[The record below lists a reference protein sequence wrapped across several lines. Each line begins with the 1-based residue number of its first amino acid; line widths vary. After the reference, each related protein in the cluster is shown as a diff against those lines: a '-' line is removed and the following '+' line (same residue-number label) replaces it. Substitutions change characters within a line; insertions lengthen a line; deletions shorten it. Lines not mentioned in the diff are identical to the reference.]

1 MEFADGNRCFVC
13 GMANPHG
20 LQLTFQWDG
29 DEYYTEFYTD
39 ERFQGYNG
47 VTHGGISATI
57 LDEVMA
63 KRLTSRGLHVV
74 TAGMEIRY
82 KKPVPTGISVRF
94 EAELVEHR
102 RNIYKMAGRAI
113 LPDGVVAVEATAKFM
128 EIGENKE

>member
-1 MEFADGNRCFVC
+1 MEFEDGNRCFVC

-47 VTHGGISATI
+47 VLHGGISATI

-74 TAGMEIRY
+74 TASIDIRY
-82 KKPVPTGISVRF
+82 KKPVPTKINVRV

-102 RNIYKMAGRAI
+102 RNIFKMAARVI
-113 LPDGVVAVEATAKFM
+113 LPDGVVAVEATARFM
-128 EIGENKE
+128 EITEAK